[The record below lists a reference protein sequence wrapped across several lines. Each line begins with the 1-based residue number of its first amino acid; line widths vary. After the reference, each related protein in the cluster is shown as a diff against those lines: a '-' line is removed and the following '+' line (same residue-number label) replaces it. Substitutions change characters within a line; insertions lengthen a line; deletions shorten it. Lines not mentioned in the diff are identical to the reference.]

1 MIAVLVQIPIG
12 DGEDASGSFLFTS
25 QRKCVTVN
33 AIPFF
38 LFFFLFLVCV
48 LGDLPFHVV
57 VMGWNLIYSYIMK
70 MMFLYS
76 FWHLSHHSLKHHEKK
91 NHTKSAFGLGVFCP
105 ILRLRFSKTFFFH
118 AFWGVLGVAATVYA
132 LFNEQ

>member
-12 DGEDASGSFLFTS
+12 DGEEASGSFLFTS

-33 AIPFF
+33 AIHFF
-38 LFFFLFLVCV
+38 LFFPFFFLVCV
-48 LGDLPFHVV
+48 LCDLPFYMV

-91 NHTKSAFGLGVFCP
+91 NHTKKIRIVKEIERWYTLLYVFYWMFA
-105 ILRLRFSKTFFFH
+105 ISKRKSSIFIT
-118 AFWGVLGVAATVYA
+118 
-132 LFNEQ
+132 